1 MSAIQASAVSVTPT
15 SGLSAWMK
23 RHPLIAYFSM
33 AYAFTW
39 ILVIPITLSQ
49 RGLGLFSLP
58 EGLLFAL
65 FLLSTFSG
73 PLPAALLLTSLI
85 DGPAGRRQLLRRMFQ
100 WRVGARWYLLVLV
113 GYPIAF
119 LIGMTFSFGPAP
131 WIALSQQ
138 WPLIFTFYLPT
149 AALGIIFPGLG
160 EEPGWRGFALPRLQQ
175 QYGPLGGSLIL
186 GTLHGL
192 WHLPAYFIPGAILD
206 GPFNFTVFAANTLSI
221 IALTLIWTWLF
232 NNAGQSVLFAMF
244 VHGMSN
250 AVSGL
255 IPRLMEDTPSDPWFG
270 LKVGAAVALLIIA
283 FTRGRLGYQPT
294 ASQNELVTDPTQD
307 RSA

>member
-1 MSAIQASAVSVTPT
+1 MSAVQASTPSVTLN
-15 SGLSAWMK
+15 SGLFGWMK

-39 ILVIPITLSQ
+39 VLVIPITLSQ
-49 RGLGLFSLP
+49 RGLGFFSLP
-58 EGLLFAL
+58 DGLLFAL

-73 PLPAALLLTSLI
+73 PLPAALIMTSLI
-85 DGPAGRRQLLRRMFQ
+85 DGPSGRRQLFRRMFQ

-113 GYPIAF
+113 GYPLIF
-119 LIGMTFSFGPAP
+119 LIGMTFSSGATP
-131 WIALSQQ
+131 WIALAQK
-138 WPLIFTFYLPT
+138 WPLLFTYYLPT

-175 QYGPLGGSLIL
+175 QYGPLTGSLIL

-192 WHLPAYFIPGAILD
+192 WHLPAYFISGAILD
-206 GPFNFTVFAANTLSI
+206 GPFNFMVFAANTCSI

-232 NNAGQSVLFAMF
+232 NNAGQSVFFAML
-244 VHGMSN
+244 VHGASN

-255 IPRLMEDTPSDPWFG
+255 IPRLVADTPNDPWFG
-270 LKVGAAVALLIIA
+270 FKVGAAFALLIIL
-283 FTRGRLGYQPT
+283 FTRGQLGYQ
-294 ASQNELVTDPTQD
+294 SKN
-307 RSA
+307 

>member
-1 MSAIQASAVSVTPT
+1 VSVAQTSAPASRPLT
-15 SGLSAWMK
+15 SGLSGWMR
-23 RHPLIAYFSM
+23 RHPLVAYFST

-58 EGLLFAL
+58 DGLLLGL

-73 PLPAALLLTSLI
+73 PLPAALILTSMI
-85 DGPAGRRQLLRRMFQ
+85 DGPAGRRQLLHRMFQ
-100 WRVGARWYLLVLV
+100 WRVGLGWYLLVLI
-113 GYPIAF
+113 GYPLIF
-119 LIGMTFSFGPAP
+119 LIGLTFTSGAAP
-131 WIALSQQ
+131 WIALAQK
-138 WPLIFTFYLPT
+138 WPLIFTYYLPT
-149 AALGIIFPGLG
+149 AALGMIFPGLG

-175 QYGPLGGSLIL
+175 QYGPLVGSLIL

-206 GPFNFTVFAANTLSI
+206 GPFNLSVFAANTCSI

-232 NNAGQSVLFAMF
+232 NNAGQSILFAML
-244 VHGMSN
+244 VHGTSN

-255 IPRLMEDTPSDPWFG
+255 IPRLVVDTPGDAWFG
-270 LKVGAAVALLIIA
+270 FKVGAAFALLIIL
-283 FTRGRLGYQPT
+283 FTRGRLGDQSKNKLQIY
-294 ASQNELVTDPTQD
+294 L
-307 RSA
+307 